1 MFKLFQK
8 KPQGREGLQAQLAD
22 AQNRKDGAR
31 LAQACYDMGVYEMEN
46 GDPARA
52 MLWLS
57 RADTIFSA
65 RDDVYKKVGKTVRE
79 DCSERIRQLEDM
91 PTMTSQL
98 TAQVE
103 EKAEELGEV
112 QARLWGLLTM
122 ARLGKVGRR
131 LAAIPGCGV
140 LGELDRAAELV
151 LRSFQEPVSQEEFG
165 FLRDT
170 CDRLYELG
178 DADCF
183 WGASQEAEV
192 PGRPSMQVFDL
203 NGLLTLTE
211 LNLYLDSHLTL
222 LTEGEG
228 SSGPET
234 GLIPCGLLPDYYL
247 RTGAGPLEDVPQV
260 KAEVE
265 RIWDDYEF
273 IRSGVTWKEM
283 SDRLARYQELDL
295 LA

>member
-1 MFKLFQK
+1 MFQLFQK
-8 KPQGREGLQAQLAD
+8 KPRDLEGLRAQLAD
-22 AQNRKDGAR
+22 AQRGKNAPR
-31 LAQACYDMGVYEMEN
+31 LAQACYDMGVHYMEK

-57 RADTIFSA
+57 RADTVFSA

-79 DCSERIRQLEDM
+79 DCSERIRRLEDM

-103 EKAEELGEV
+103 EKAEGLGEM
-112 QARLWGLLTM
+112 QIRLWGLLTM

-151 LRSFQEPVSQEEFG
+151 LRSFQEPVSREEFQ
-165 FLRDT
+165 FLRET
-170 CDRLYELG
+170 CDQLYELG

-192 PGRPSMQVFDL
+192 PGRAPVQAFDL

-211 LNLYLDSHLTL
+211 LNLYLDSHLTML
-222 LTEGEG
+222 EEGKG
-228 SSGPET
+228 SGDAET

-247 RTGAGPLEDVPQV
+247 RTGEGRLEDLPQI

-273 IRSGVTWKEM
+273 VRSGTTWKDAA
-283 SDRLARYQELDL
+283 DRMARYQELDL